1 MESKKLIVALCS
13 GKKDFSEESHIDL
26 TCENYLAVL
35 PSYQAFKELQ
45 EKVCKQYFS
54 FFKDNVSKRAIDLY
68 TGKFYNA
75 ELKEYIKSDEFFE
88 KFDMLIVS
96 TLYGVVHFKEIIN
109 SYEVGNMKIFWKEKT
124 SQEVLRKIILEYY
137 KEKKFH
143 SMHVFLSKTYFNA
156 LKLEQ
161 LGDDNS
167 IFCYIALDGGGKRS
181 KSVVPQQ
188 LGEALY
194 AFLKGNKM
202 ENIVVRNPLEYDK
215 YHQ

>member
-1 MESKKLIVALCS
+1 MFEYNKKESFKNKN
-13 GKKDFSEESHIDL
+13 KEERAI
-26 TCENYLAVL
+26 AV
-35 PSYQAFKELQ
+35 YNG
-45 EKVCKQYFS
+45 KQYKNK
-54 FFKDNVSKRAIDLY
+54 FFTLESLMREKTS
-68 TGKFYNA
+68 
-75 ELKEYIKSDEFFE
+75 EY
-88 KFDMLIVS
+88 DMLIVS
-96 TLYGVVHFKEIIN
+96 TLYGIVHFSDKIYP
-109 SYEVGNMKIFWKEKT
+109 YEVGDMTVYWNSDT
-124 SQEVLRKIILEYY
+124 SCELLRKIILEYY

>member
-1 MESKKLIVALCS
+1 MSPSEKLGKLESYGELTKKREEILFEYN
-13 GKKDFSEESHIDL
+13 KKESFKNKNKEERAI
-26 TCENYLAVL
+26 AV
-35 PSYQAFKELQ
+35 YNG
-45 EKVCKQYFS
+45 KQYKNK
-54 FFKDNVSKRAIDLY
+54 FFTLESLMREKTS
-68 TGKFYNA
+68 
-75 ELKEYIKSDEFFE
+75 EY
-88 KFDMLIVS
+88 DMLIVS
-96 TLYGVVHFKEIIN
+96 TLYGIVHFSDKIYP
-109 SYEVGNMKIFWKEKT
+109 YEVGDMTVYWNSDT
-124 SQEVLRKIILEYY
+124 SCELLRKIILEYY